1 MTTDLLTL
9 YSQLLKPVR
18 IRIIIN
24 SPKINNYSNSNLLYN
39 FKAVNSN
46 KRLAIDKVRYIV
58 YSICYLSLKGE
69 RRLLFERIT

>member
-39 FKAVNSN
+39 FKAVKCNLLTDIFDFLQKN
-46 KRLAIDKVRYIV
+46 IV
-58 YSICYLSLKGE
+58 FFDNL
-69 RRLLFERIT
+69 